1 MHTRTPRTHAHPPA
15 VFGVPLNEPMPF
27 PITRFFRKNVHL
39 IGSVFPHTIDDFS
52 LAVSLIAQQRVSVD
66 PLFTS
71 LFSLT
76 DCPLAMHAFQHCKG
90 QHIKIVVAPRS
101 VLGE

>member
-39 IGSVFPHTIDDFS
+39 
-52 LAVSLIAQQRVSVD
+52 RVSVD